1 MKQSFIKL
9 LNSLVL
15 TLFLFK
21 IQKFIMLVIRLL
33 ISYIRNNIIDAILYL
48 ICGFEFLTLLLS
60 DNKSFKCLIFA
71 FMLLQPFLSLIIILT
86 CYVTFPEN
94 FIKKIPMTKA
104 LKITVYLFIFFI
116 ITFLGIVIHNSY

>member
-60 DNKSFKCLIFA
+60 DNRSFQGIIFA

-86 CYVTFPEN
+86 FPEN
-94 FIKKIPMTKA
+94 FIKKIPMIKA
-104 LKITVYLFIFFI
+104 LKITVYLFMFFI
-116 ITFLGIVIHNSY
+116 ITFLGIVFHNSY

>member
-1 MKQSFIKL
+1 
-9 LNSLVL
+9 
-15 TLFLFK
+15 
-21 IQKFIMLVIRLL
+21 MLAIRLL
-33 ISYIRNNIIDAILYL
+33 ISYIRNNIIDVILYL

-60 DNKSFKCLIFA
+60 DNRSFQGIIFA

-104 LKITVYLFIFFI
+104 LKITVYLFMFFI
-116 ITFLGIVIHNSY
+116 ITFLGIVFHNSY